1 MQSHPL
7 SESDLDVL
15 MEKVRR
21 ELNPASATA
30 ASAGSVIKAPSAAWD
45 PHAPV
50 AASVAHVGARRGWYF
65 NIAHRIK
72 LRFGQ
77 VPLLGACLRYVHHAA
92 RLPLT
97 MGDIQQQML
106 QRLTALSDAV
116 NRVDRVL
123 IGEVGAVA
131 GTLDAQIAD
140 IRGQV
145 NALSEVLQAQ
155 ISEMR
160 GQVGILLGA
169 FDPQLADMRG
179 HVSAL
184 SEVFQGQL
192 SEIRGQVG
200 ILSGGLEAQLADM
213 RGDVSALS
221 EVLGSISAKFDSADQ
236 RLAVLLRSKAASE
249 MAPSSDQTGAPEL
262 ESEGHAARIQFDSL
276 YTAFEDR
283 FRGTREDIKNRLT
296 VHIGRVLEI
305 QASARKLPVIDIG
318 CGRGEWLELLRD
330 ARVAAL
336 GVDTNAIMVAE
347 CVKRGFPAI
356 QGDALAHLRNMEE
369 GAASAITGFHIIE
382 HLPFDK
388 LLQILREAMRVLAP
402 GGLVIFETPNPE
414 NLITAAH
421 RFYYDPTHRNPI
433 PPDLA
438 AFLLRAN
445 GYRDIEIV
453 RLHENSDSARDE
465 ISSPVLRQLLFGPQD
480 FAIVGWK

>member
-1 MQSHPL
+1 MRSHRL

-179 HVSAL
+179 H
-184 SEVFQGQL
+184 
-192 SEIRGQVG
+192 
-200 ILSGGLEAQLADM
+200 
-213 RGDVSALS
+213 VSALS